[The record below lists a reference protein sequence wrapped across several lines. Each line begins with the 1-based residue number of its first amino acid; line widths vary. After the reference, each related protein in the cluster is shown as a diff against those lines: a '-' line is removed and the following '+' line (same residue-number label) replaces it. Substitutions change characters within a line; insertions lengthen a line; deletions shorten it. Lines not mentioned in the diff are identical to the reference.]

1 MEIPED
7 IKSLNEKISQLK
19 KSQSK
24 EDRTDKH
31 TDFSHMVRGMR
42 MGVELASGTIVG
54 AGIGYV
60 LDEIFD
66 FKFLMLLIFTIL
78 GGFAGMLNAYRYV
91 KEINKEDRGE

>member
-7 IKSLNEKISQLK
+7 IKALNEKISQLK
-19 KSQSK
+19 KEQNK
-24 EDRTDKH
+24 EDTIDKH
-31 TDFSHMVRGMR
+31 TNFSHIARGMR

-54 AGIGYV
+54 AGMGYV